1 VARAR
6 RQRVVAAG
14 LVVLAVSCTSAGGSS
29 PTSRAHTGIVIASF
43 NFPESVVLAEIY
55 GGALRSAGY
64 RISVLHDVGP
74 REVVDPALSRGLVD
88 MVPEYSGSAL
98 LFFSLGAVSGTAES
112 RPTHRA
118 LARATAPRGLV
129 ALSPAPAQDANAI
142 VVTKDTAAR
151 YGLRATSDLAPVSS
165 QLTFGGPEEC
175 PQRPLCLRGL
185 RRIYGLDFKEFVPLD
200 TGGPLTLQALV
211 TGEIDVGLLFTTDP
225 AIVSRHLVA
234 LRDDRGLQPAENVTP
249 LIRHAVVARYG
260 TRPAELIDRVS
271 ARLRTG
277 DVRALDA
284 RVALGEDPSAIA
296 AQWLAA
302 QGMG

>member
-1 VARAR
+1 MARAR

-151 YGLRATSDLAPVSS
+151 YGLRATSDLAPVASR
-165 QLTFGGPEEC
+165 LTFGGP
-175 PQRPLCLRGL
+175 
-185 RRIYGLDFKEFVPLD
+185 
-200 TGGPLTLQALV
+200 
-211 TGEIDVGLLFTTDP
+211 
-225 AIVSRHLVA
+225 
-234 LRDDRGLQPAENVTP
+234 
-249 LIRHAVVARYG
+249 
-260 TRPAELIDRVS
+260 
-271 ARLRTG
+271 
-277 DVRALDA
+277 
-284 RVALGEDPSAIA
+284 
-296 AQWLAA
+296 
-302 QGMG
+302 